1 MRINARLDDSF
12 EEKFQYIQQ
21 TENKNRSEVVKEAL
35 ERYFAVKLQQK
46 KQTALEKNQEIR
58 QRLSGKLSGSK
69 TGSVHYKQEIK
80 EYLDDKF
87 PAG

>member
-46 KQTALEKNQEIR
+46 KQTALEKNQEILHKIAGIASGPED
-58 QRLSGKLSGSK
+58 LSE
-69 TGSVHYKQEIK
+69 TYKERMHTALK
-80 EYLDDKF
+80 DKY
-87 PAG
+87 GID